1 MIVNTIDGSSAGGA
15 NQMLELLATVSSP
28 DYKAKLQAL
37 QTAIQ
42 KNQTLINLIAP
53 ATEIMVIREQMT
65 ADKKASDD
73 AVRQAGE
80 KARASIADAKVT
92 ASQITQ
98 DAQAK
103 ADALLA
109 EATELNAQAKA
120 DTAALAK
127 ANTEAKTAKNKADL
141 ATTGA
146 KAKATQLDAAI
157 KAVSD
162 ERAGVIALKA
172 EIRAKHQAFVE
183 SL

>member
-103 ADALLA
+103 A
-109 EATELNAQAKA
+109 
-120 DTAALAK
+120 
-127 ANTEAKTAKNKADL
+127 
-141 ATTGA
+141 
-146 KAKATQLDAAI
+146 TQLDAAI

>member
-42 KNQTLINLIAP
+42 
-53 ATEIMVIREQMT
+53 
-65 ADKKASDD
+65 SDD

-80 KARASIADAKVT
+80 KTRASIADAKVT